1 LLNLYLSEFMSVTLE
16 EIATATGFS
25 VPTVSRALT
34 NPDYPLSA
42 ATRQRINEVAREMG
56 YKPNLTARSLRT
68 DQSNTIGIIVDDIL
82 SPFAPRILRGIQDVL
97 KQHGYLNLIINSDW
111 YPDVEREAISTL
123 LSRPVDGI
131 IFVENAHL
139 KDNDTLHRSRK
150 PYVFVHRFI
159 GAKVT
164 NSIVPD
170 NYDGV
175 ILAIQHLV
183 SLGHRRIA
191 FINGPD
197 GYPVAQQRLEAYK
210 AELAAQNLEFEP
222 ILVDKGDW
230 EYEGGYKAAKNILKV
245 AHLPTAIFVAND
257 VMALGAIDAI
267 QEAGL
272 HVPNDL
278 AIVGYDNRDFTSIVH
293 PKITTVTIPAYE
305 MGQLAAEFLLKQLR
319 EGWQEMDEIKVKGRL
334 LIRETCG
341 ADPSQRTIDED
352 KVGTASRRTAL
363 HKNSDG

>member
-1 LLNLYLSEFMSVTLE
+1 MSVTLE
-16 EIATATGFS
+16 EIAKATGFS

-42 ATRQRINEVAREMG
+42 ATRQRINDVAREMG

-68 DQSNTIGIIVDDIL
+68 DQSHTIGIIVDDIL

-97 KQHGYLNLIINSDW
+97 KQSSYLNLIINSDW
-111 YPDVEREAISTL
+111 YPEVEQEAISTL
-123 LSRPVDGI
+123 LSRPVDGM

-139 KDNDTLHRSRK
+139 NDNDVLHQSRK

-170 NYDGV
+170 NDDGV
-175 ILAIQHLV
+175 VQAMQHLI
-183 SLGHRRIA
+183 SLGHKRIGY
-191 FINGPD
+191 INGPD
-197 GYPVAQQRLEAYK
+197 GYPVARQRLEAYRQ
-210 AELAAQNLEFEP
+210 ALADNQLEYDLT
-222 ILVDKGDW
+222 LVDKGDW
-230 EYEGGYKAAKNILKV
+230 EYEGGYRAANNILK
-245 AHLPTAIFVAND
+245 AAAAYLPTALFVAND

-272 HVPNDL
+272 NVPKDI
-278 AIVGYDNRDFTSIVH
+278 AIVGYDNRDFASIVH
-293 PKITTVTIPAYE
+293 PRITTVTIPAYE
-305 MGQLAAEFLLKQLR
+305 MGQLAAEFLLKQIR
-319 EGWQEMDEIKVKGRL
+319 DGRQEMDEIKVKGRL

-341 ADPSQRTIDED
+341 ADPALRTAEVDP
-352 KVGTASRRTAL
+352 VGTASRRTAL
-363 HKNSDG
+363 HKNSDS

>member
-1 LLNLYLSEFMSVTLE
+1 MSVTLE
-16 EIATATGFS
+16 EIAKATGFS

-34 NPDYPLSA
+34 NRDYPLSA
-42 ATRQRINEVAREMG
+42 TTRQRIIEVAREMG
-56 YKPNLTARSLRT
+56 YMPNLTARSLRT

-82 SPFAPRILRGIQDVL
+82 SPFAPRILRGIQDYL
-97 KQHGYLNLIINSDW
+97 KLSDYLNLIMNSDW
-111 YPDVEREAISTL
+111 YPEVEQEAISTL

-139 KDNDTLHRSRK
+139 KDNDALRQSRK

-159 GAKVT
+159 GSKVT

-175 ILAIQHLV
+175 VLAIRHLV
-183 SLGHRRIA
+183 ALGHRRIA

-197 GYPVAQQRLEAYK
+197 GYPVAHQRLQAYK
-210 AELAAQNLEFEP
+210 EELVVQNLEFDP
-222 ILVDKGDW
+222 TLVDKGDW
-230 EYEGGYKAAKNILKV
+230 EYEGGYKAAKNLLKL
-245 AHLPTAIFVAND
+245 ANLPTAIFVAND

-267 QEAGL
+267 QEVGL
-272 HVPNDL
+272 NVPRDL

-293 PKITTVTIPAYE
+293 PRITTVTIPAYE
-305 MGQLAAEFLLKQLR
+305 MGQLAAEFLLKQIKDGR
-319 EGWQEMDEIKVKGRL
+319 QEMDEIKVKGQL

-341 ADPSQRTIDED
+341 ADPSQQSKDEE
-352 KVGTASRRTAL
+352 KVGTASRRSAL

>member
-1 LLNLYLSEFMSVTLE
+1 MTVTLE
-16 EIATATGFS
+16 EIAKATGFS
-25 VPTVSRALT
+25 IPTVSRALT
-34 NPDYPLSA
+34 NPNYPLSA

-56 YKPNLTARSLRT
+56 YVPNLTARSLRT

-82 SPFAPRILRGIQDVL
+82 SPFAPRILRGIQDSL
-97 KQHGYLNLIINSDW
+97 TRNGYLNLIINSDW
-111 YPDVEREAISTL
+111 YPEVEQEAISTL

-139 KDNDTLHRSRK
+139 KDNDSLRLSRK

-175 ILAIQHLV
+175 VLAMRHLI

-197 GYPVAQQRLEAYK
+197 GYPVAQQRLEAYRE
-210 AELAAQNLEFEP
+210 ELIAQNLQFDP
-222 ILVDKGDW
+222 TLVDKGDW
-230 EYEGGYKAAKNILKV
+230 EYEGGYSAAQNLLKLSR
-245 AHLPTAIFVAND
+245 LPTAIFVAND

-267 QEAGL
+267 QEVGL
-272 HVPNDL
+272 RVPDDL
-278 AIVGYDNRDFTSIVH
+278 AIVGYDNRDFASIVH
-293 PKITTVTIPAYE
+293 PRITTVTIPSYE
-305 MGQLAAEFLLKQLR
+305 MGQLGAEFLLKQIR
-319 EGWQEMDEIKVKGRL
+319 DGKQEMDEIKVKGRL

-341 ADPSQRTIDED
+341 ADPSQRTPDVDE
-352 KVGTASRRTAL
+352 VGTASRRTAL
-363 HKNSDG
+363 HRNSDG

>member
-1 LLNLYLSEFMSVTLE
+1 MSVTLD
-16 EIATATGFS
+16 EIAKATGFS

-56 YKPNLTARSLRT
+56 YMPNLTARSLRT

-97 KQHGYLNLIINSDW
+97 KPNAYLNLIINSDW
-111 YPDVEREAISTL
+111 YPEVEQEAIHTL

-139 KDNDTLHRSRK
+139 NDNSALRQSRK

-159 GAKVT
+159 GAKMT

-170 NYDGV
+170 NDDGV
-175 ILAIQHLV
+175 VQAIEHLI
-183 SLGHRRIA
+183 SLGHTRIGY
-191 FINGPD
+191 INGPD
-197 GYPVAQQRLEAYK
+197 GYPVARQRLEAYRQ
-210 AELAAQNLEFEP
+210 ALANNHLDYDAML
-222 ILVDKGDW
+222 IDKGDW
-230 EYEGGYKAAKNILKV
+230 EYEGGYHAAKNILK
-245 AHLPTAIFVAND
+245 AAQLPSALFVAND

-267 QEAGL
+267 LEAGL
-272 HVPNDL
+272 DVPDDI
-278 AIVGYDNRDFTSIVH
+278 AIVGYDNRDFASIVH
-293 PKITTVTIPAYE
+293 PKITTVSIPAYE
-305 MGQLAAEFLLKQLR
+305 MGRLAAEFLLKQIHDGR
-319 EGWQEMDEIKVKGRL
+319 RQEMEEIKVKGQL
-334 LIRETCG
+334 FIRETCG
-341 ADPSQRTIDED
+341 ADPSLRTADVD
-352 KVGTASRRTAL
+352 PVGTASRRTAL